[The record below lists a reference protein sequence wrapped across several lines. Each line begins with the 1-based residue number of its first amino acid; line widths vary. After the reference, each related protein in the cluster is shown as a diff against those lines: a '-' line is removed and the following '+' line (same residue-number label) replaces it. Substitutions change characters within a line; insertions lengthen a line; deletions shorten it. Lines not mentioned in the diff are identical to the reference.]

1 MVITR
6 TPQPTIKLYF
16 DGKLPR
22 PEDEVEIL
30 CVTYDKK
37 LTFKAHTENIVRKAS
52 RKLAS
57 LRRISWLLDVRGRE
71 VLYKSQIRYVMEYA
85 PLTWGGAAKKH
96 LDLLD
101 RIQSRAIKII
111 NGEDPGN
118 LNNLQNLQHRR
129 DVAGL
134 TVMFRI
140 QEEQEPHLQALR
152 QPVCRIT
159 RTTRTVERV
168 PDALEQPRC
177 RIWHYQRQYIPKYTR
192 MWNAVLS
199 YMPRH
204 IVHSVLKLL

>member
-1 MVITR
+1 MVVTR
-6 TPQPTIKLYF
+6 TPQPTIKLYL
-16 DGKLPR
+16 DGKLLR
-22 PEDEVEIL
+22 PEDE
-30 CVTYDKK
+30 
-37 LTFKAHTENIVRKAS
+37 
-52 RKLAS
+52 
-57 LRRISWLLDVRGRE
+57 
-71 VLYKSQIRYVMEYA
+71 A

-134 TVMFRI
+134 FVMFRI
-140 QEEQEPHLQALR
+140 QEEQVPHLQALR
-152 QPVCRIT
+152 QPVCRII

-168 PDALEQPRC
+168 PDTLEQPRC
-177 RIWHYQRQYIPKYTR
+177 RTWHYHRQYIHKYIR

-204 IVHSVLKLL
+204 IDYASIALIMVKPGLRKGLDIMQNEATRMILGAPG